1 MVLICCSWQKK
12 TFRVWG
18 WEASALICFV
28 FVYSWQ
34 NIELWRWKN
43 NIIPP
48 KNTSLRKYKHFKK
61 KTGDGSEKKQ
71 KQWLLYL
78 NDAVSIF
85 QWWQGG
91 QTSGII
97 VTRAT
102 GCPEEEVRAESCT
115 RAFRARGV
123 DGWEAFTSFP
133 PLCRRPRGSP
143 FSAGLPLQPRMP
155 WPCCTRPQVSQFTV
169 KLQWLTQIKSARTKG
184 IWEPK
189 VILDCRKLEP
199 CRSVF
204 LSGAS
209 GSFFSQG
216 FCAVN
221 G

>member
-1 MVLICCSWQKK
+1 MGSVCSDLLCLCLQLTEYWVVTLEKVILSHQKILHC
-12 TFRVWG
+12 V
-18 WEASALICFV
+18 
-28 FVYSWQ
+28 
-34 NIELWRWKN
+34 
-43 NIIPP
+43 
-48 KNTSLRKYKHFKK
+48 NTSILKRKLG
-61 KTGDGSEKKQ
+61 TAVRKKQ

-155 WPCCTRPQVSQFTV
+155 WPCCTRP
-169 KLQWLTQIKSARTKG
+169 
-184 IWEPK
+184 
-189 VILDCRKLEP
+189 
-199 CRSVF
+199 
-204 LSGAS
+204 
-209 GSFFSQG
+209 
-216 FCAVN
+216 
-221 G
+221 